1 MCCKKQTPKTLIER
15 LGSPP
20 DFGGVLVAFP
30 FSFQWCGAFAVLFVV
45 VLYLVFNV
53 PGVSGLPY
61 FMSDYERSVECY
73 VLIEIYMHV
82 HFVCDIQLNHLAF
95 FYMYKMYT
103 SDNEKIHH
111 TR

>member
-1 MCCKKQTPKTLIER
+1 MREASQTNSYRRHK
-15 LGSPP
+15 
-20 DFGGVLVAFP
+20 
-30 FSFQWCGAFAVLFVV
+30 
-45 VLYLVFNV
+45 YLVN
-53 PGVSGLPY
+53 
-61 FMSDYERSVECY
+61 MSDYERSVECY

>member
-1 MCCKKQTPKTLIER
+1 MPVSKTRRVCCKKQTPKTLIER

-61 FMSDYERSVECY
+61 FIYCLISMLKMHLL
-73 VLIEIYMHV
+73 VLRL
-82 HFVCDIQLNHLAF
+82 FGC
-95 FYMYKMYT
+95 
-103 SDNEKIHH
+103 
-111 TR
+111 